1 MFKQEKEELIEE
13 LGIHFENLHLLPP
26 LAARIYA
33 ILLLEGM
40 EGLTFEELLEK
51 TASSKSSVSTNINL
65 LMQAEMIEYTTL
77 PGDRKR
83 YFRKKAN
90 HFKSRLN
97 KYISLIEKE
106 IELNNKTQAYMK
118 QTNPEHIEK
127 YSAYMLI
134 YKDYLENTNA
144 IMQKSLKKLEKIN
157 N

>member
-1 MFKQEKEELIEE
+1 MIKDEKKALVEE

-40 EGLTFEELLEK
+40 EGLTFEDLLAQ
-51 TASSKSSVSTNINL
+51 TVSSKSSVSTNLNL

-97 KYISLIEKE
+97 KYLSLIEKE
-106 IELNNKTQAYMK
+106 IEIYGKTRAYMEK
-118 QTNPEHIEK
+118 QNPDHIKK
-127 YSAYMLI
+127 YNNYLLI
-134 YKDYLENTNA
+134 YKDYLEKTCLL
-144 IMQKSLKKLEKIN
+144 MRESLEKLETIN
-157 N
+157 